1 MTLSVRPDSQR
12 PAPVPALEQR
22 IATIDGD
29 ALALELDRQGFCVL
43 PSLLTTRE
51 CENAR
56 ALYERAELFRS
67 RVVMSRHNFG
77 SGEYQYFARPLP
89 DVVQTLREHCYPLLA
104 PIANRW
110 SERMKQERRFPN
122 TLAGLEAECAALG
135 QTRPT
140 PLLLK
145 YGAGDY
151 NCLHRDLY
159 GALVFPLQLAVLL
172 SAPAREFSGGELVL
186 TEQRPRMQSKVHVVP
201 LAQGDAVVFAVAERP
216 VAGTR
221 GDYRVGMRHGVSQIR
236 GGARFTLGVIF
247 HDAE

>member
-1 MTLSVRPDSQR
+1 MTVEVRHRTQL
-12 PAPVPALEQR
+12 AAPALDQR
-22 IATIDGD
+22 ITAIDAD
-29 ALALELDRQGFCVL
+29 ALALALDRDGFSTL
-43 PSLLTTRE
+43 PKLLTTRE
-51 CENAR
+51 CEDVR
-56 ALYERAELFRS
+56 ALYERADVFRS
-67 RVVMSRHNFG
+67 RVVMSRHGFG
-77 SGEYQYFARPLP
+77 RGEYQYFAPPLP
-89 DVVQTLREHCYPLLA
+89 DLVQTLRERCYPLLA

-110 SERMKQERRFPN
+110 NERMKRERRFPD
-122 TLAGLEAECAALG
+122 TLAALSADCAALG

-145 YGAGDY
+145 YGPDDY

-172 SAPAREFSGGELVL
+172 SAPEREFDGGELVL
-186 TEQRPRMQSKVHVVP
+186 TEQRPRMQSKVSVVP

-221 GDYRVGMRHGVSQIR
+221 GDYRVGMRHGVSAVR
-236 GGARFTLGVIF
+236 CGARYTLGVIF

>member
-1 MTLSVRPDSQR
+1 MTLAVRHDSPRAQ
-12 PAPVPALEQR
+12 PALEQR
-22 IATIDGD
+22 IADIDAG
-29 ALALELDRQGFCVL
+29 ALALALDQHGFCTL
-43 PSLLTTRE
+43 PQLLHASE
-51 CENAR
+51 CENVR
-56 ALYERAELFRS
+56 ALYERTDAFRS
-67 RVVMSRHNFG
+67 RVVMSRHGFG
-77 SGEYQYFARPLP
+77 RGEYQYFGRPLP
-89 DVVQTLREHCYPLLA
+89 DVVQTLRERCYPLLA

-110 SERMKQERRFPN
+110 NERMKQARRFPS
-122 TLAGLEAECAALG
+122 TLAELSAECEALG

-145 YGAGDY
+145 YGPDDY

-172 SAPAREFSGGELVL
+172 SAPGREFDGGEFVL
-186 TEQRPRMQSKVHVVP
+186 TEQRPRMQSKVSVVP

-221 GDYRVGMRHGVSQIR
+221 GDYRVGMRHGVSVVR
-236 GGARFTLGVIF
+236 SGARFTLGVIF